1 MVNDILEYI
10 DMESTRSEIDV
21 LISITESYQKALS
34 IVSSE
39 DYSDEIVQESFG
51 IYMEDGEGSSVKMLF
66 KRVVSFFKNVINK
79 IKSIFSKIFNTNRK
93 KYIQSYNILMI
104 VGQLDKVLSSNIV
117 TEYLNDEITDEVF
130 QEALFDRKSEQEK
143 EEEEY
148 MKAQSAR
155 EKELETNVKKNDAA
169 YKETVRA
176 LRKQVFS
183 TSDLT
188 KILSNKEID
197 NIVRITC
204 MGVSKEELRKLRD
217 AVNQISKYNNFEH
230 IDEKIYDTLKTVIAW
245 GEGVA
250 SCRHIERR
258 SVKHTTAPE
267 SRLRDA
273 ENYLAHDNTEKTTM
287 DVALIEK
294 LADTM
299 GSGFNMIAGREIFSA
314 ENLKAL
320 MYGPQKVITF
330 GTMVAGFVGS
340 SVLNILAK
348 AAQALAT
355 FKPTQILDDLSYI
368 GKQMD
373 VLDAE
378 FDNYYHDDIN
388 ERKKYGVKLNKTM
401 SVLKFVGL
409 DNLKEETYRW
419 TDDPFNSQSYGEG
432 NGATFIAGG
441 PISVV
446 FTIVCVM
453 VFHKPIEQF
462 LPGAGSL
469 GMMGFARILNPGRA
483 RL

>member
-1 MVNDILEYI
+1 
-10 DMESTRSEIDV
+10 
-21 LISITESYQKALS
+21 
-34 IVSSE
+34 
-39 DYSDEIVQESFG
+39 
-51 IYMEDGEGSSVKMLF
+51 
-66 KRVVSFFKNVINK
+66 
-79 IKSIFSKIFNTNRK
+79 
-93 KYIQSYNILMI
+93 
-104 VGQLDKVLSSNIV
+104 
-117 TEYLNDEITDEVF
+117 
-130 QEALFDRKSEQEK
+130 
-143 EEEEY
+143 
-148 MKAQSAR
+148 
-155 EKELETNVKKNDAA
+155 
-169 YKETVRA
+169 
-176 LRKQVFS
+176 
-183 TSDLT
+183 
-188 KILSNKEID
+188 
-197 NIVRITC
+197 
-204 MGVSKEELRKLRD
+204 
-217 AVNQISKYNNFEH
+217 
-230 IDEKIYDTLKTVIAW
+230 
-245 GEGVA
+245 
-250 SCRHIERR
+250 
-258 SVKHTTAPE
+258 
-267 SRLRDA
+267 
-273 ENYLAHDNTEKTTM
+273 
-287 DVALIEK
+287 
-294 LADTM
+294 
-299 GSGFNMIAGREIFSA
+299 
-314 ENLKAL
+314 

-340 SVLNILAK
+340 SVLNILVK

-401 SVLKFVGL
+401 GVLKFVGL

-432 NGATFIAGG
+432 NGTTFIAGG